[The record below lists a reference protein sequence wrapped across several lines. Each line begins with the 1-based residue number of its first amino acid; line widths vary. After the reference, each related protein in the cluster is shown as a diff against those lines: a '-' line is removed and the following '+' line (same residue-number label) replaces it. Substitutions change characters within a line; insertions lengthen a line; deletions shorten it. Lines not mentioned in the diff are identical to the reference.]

1 MKWMAHP
8 GASLLPVQALHMAG
22 GIEEGENYP
31 MRVTKLLAV
40 SLLLLSLAACGTAIP
55 EATSTP
61 SPVATAAPTL
71 EGQLPPTDVP
81 LAATATPASTAVP
94 PATQT
99 SLPATAL
106 PTQAAGPTVPLRMIA
121 LEVPQNGAVVRS
133 PVVVRGRV
141 SVTPFEA
148 TLRGRVYDAQG
159 QVVGEAPITMT
170 TEMGQPGPFE
180 GEIPFHVSAG
190 GPGRVEIAEVSMKDG
205 SLVVSASA
213 NVILESQAASLGI
226 EIPAADGV
234 VTLPLHILA
243 RVGQP
248 GEQVTASLRWQDG
261 TELTHTFATL
271 RGEDGR
277 GLIVDSLDWQMESQ
291 PPQPPSQRAE
301 LELRSATGDVLARQ
315 PVRVL
320 SHDDPGVT
328 QVTLYFVLGEG
339 LHPTQR
345 YIIRTQAI
353 GTAALEELLWGPPP
367 LNLAGFE
374 TAIPTPEDVLNY
386 HARESDWGPRVTL
399 RGLTIVD
406 GVATADFSQELRS
419 YAGGSLRVMLIRQ
432 QIEQTLR
439 QFSTVQEVRIAIE
452 GETEAVLEP

>member
-1 MKWMAHP
+1 
-8 GASLLPVQALHMAG
+8 
-22 GIEEGENYP
+22 

-40 SLLLLSLAACGTAIP
+40 SLLLLSLAACGTAVP

-61 SPVATAAPTL
+61 VPFSTPAPTV
-71 EGQLPPTDVP
+71 EGQLPPTEAP
-81 LAATATPASTAVP
+81 LAATATPP
-94 PATQT
+94 PAAGA
-99 SLPATAL
+99 PATEAPVVPTAPPTQAAGPTAQ

-159 QVVGEAPITMT
+159 QVVGEGPIMLT
-170 TEMGQPGPFE
+170 TEMGQPGTFE
-180 GEIPFHVSAG
+180 GEIPFHVTAG
-190 GPGRVEIAEVSMKDG
+190 GPGRVEVAEESMKDG
-205 SLVVSASA
+205 SVVVSAVAS
-213 NVILESQAASLGI
+213 VVLESQTASLGV
-226 EIPAADGV
+226 EIPGADEP

-261 TELTHTFATL
+261 TELTDTFTTL

-277 GLIVDSLDWQMESQ
+277 GLLIDSLDWQMESQ
-291 PPQPPSQRAE
+291 PPQPPSQPAE
-301 LELRSATGDVLARQ
+301 LELRNAAGTVLARQ

-320 SHDDPGVT
+320 SHDDPEVM
-328 QVTLYFVLGEG
+328 QVTLYFVLGEQ
-339 LHPTQR
+339 LQPVQR
-345 YIIRTQAI
+345 NIPRTEGVGA
-353 GTAALEELLWGPPP
+353 AALRELLWGPPP

-374 TAIPTPEDVLNY
+374 TAIPMPEDVLNY
-386 HARESDWGPRVTL
+386 HARESDWGPRITL
-399 RGLTIVD
+399 VGLNIVD

>member
-1 MKWMAHP
+1 
-8 GASLLPVQALHMAG
+8 
-22 GIEEGENYP
+22 

-40 SLLLLSLAACGTAIP
+40 SLLLLSLVACATAGP

-61 SPVATAAPTL
+61 VLFSTVAPTV
-71 EGQLPPTDVP
+71 EGQLPVTPEPPLPTATP
-81 LAATATPASTAVP
+81 LPSGSPLATEAPVIPPTEPPTAATA
-94 PATQT
+94 Q
-99 SLPATAL
+99 
-106 PTQAAGPTVPLRMIA
+106 PTQAGGPTLPLRMIV

-159 QVVGEAPITMT
+159 RVVGEGPITMT

-180 GEIPFHVSAG
+180 GQIPFQAATG
-190 GPGRVEIAEVSMKDG
+190 GPGRVEVAEVSMEDG
-205 SLVVSASA
+205 SVMVSASA
-213 NVILESQAASLGI
+213 NVVLETQAASLGI
-226 EIPAADGV
+226 EIPAANQT

-248 GEQVTASLRWQDG
+248 GDQVTAGLRWQDG
-261 TELTHTFATL
+261 TELTHTFTTL

-277 GLIVDSLDWQMESQ
+277 GLLIDSLDWQMESQ
-291 PPQPPSQRAE
+291 PPQPPSQPAE
-301 LELRSATGDVLARQ
+301 LELRDAAGTVLARQ
-315 PVRVL
+315 PVHVL
-320 SHDDPGVT
+320 SHDDPET
-328 QVTLYFVLGEG
+328 MQVTLYFVLGEQ
-339 LHPTQR
+339 LQPVQR
-345 YIIRTQAI
+345 TIPRTQGVGA
-353 GTAALEELLWGPPP
+353 AALEELLWGPPP

-386 HARESDWGPRVTL
+386 HARGSDWGPRVTL
-399 RGLTIVD
+399 RGLTITD
-406 GVATADFSQELRS
+406 GVATADFSQELSS

-439 QFSTVQEVRIAIE
+439 QFPTVQEVRIAIE
-452 GETEAVLEP
+452 GETEAVLET

>member
-1 MKWMAHP
+1 
-8 GASLLPVQALHMAG
+8 
-22 GIEEGENYP
+22 

-40 SLLLLSLAACGTAIP
+40 LLLLSLAACGTAVP
-55 EATSTP
+55 EATSA
-61 SPVATAAPTL
+61 PVLLPTAAPTV
-71 EGQLPPTDVP
+71 EGQLPPTQAP
-81 LAATATPASTAVP
+81 PAATATP
-94 PATQT
+94 PATVGAPAT
-99 SLPATAL
+99 SPATAGAPATEAPVAPTTQ
-106 PTQAAGPTVPLRMIA
+106 PTQAPEPAVPLRMIA

-133 PVVVRGRV
+133 PVLVRGRV
-141 SVTPFEA
+141 SVSPFES
-148 TLRGRVYDAQG
+148 TLRGRVYDTQG
-159 QVVGEAPITMT
+159 QVVGEGPIQVAG
-170 TEMGQPGPFE
+170 EMGQPGTFE
-180 GEIPFHVSAG
+180 SQIPFHVLAG
-190 GPGRVEIAEVSMKDG
+190 GPGRVEVAEVSMQDG
-205 SLVVSASA
+205 SVVVSAVA
-213 NVILESQAASLGI
+213 NVVLESQTASLGI
-226 EIPAADGV
+226 EIPAADKP

-248 GEQVTASLRWQDG
+248 GEAVTASLRWQDG
-261 TELTHTFATL
+261 TELTHTFTTL

-277 GLIVDSLDWQMESQ
+277 GLLIDSLDWQMESQ
-291 PPQPPSQRAE
+291 PPQPPSQPAE
-301 LELRSATGDVLARQ
+301 LELRNATGTVLARQ

-320 SHDDPGVT
+320 SHDDPEVL
-328 QVTLYFVLGEG
+328 QVTLYFVLGEQ
-339 LHPTQR
+339 LQAVQR
-345 YIIRTQAI
+345 TIPRALSV

-374 TAIPTPEDVLNY
+374 TAIPTPEQVLNY

-399 RGLTIVD
+399 RGLTITD